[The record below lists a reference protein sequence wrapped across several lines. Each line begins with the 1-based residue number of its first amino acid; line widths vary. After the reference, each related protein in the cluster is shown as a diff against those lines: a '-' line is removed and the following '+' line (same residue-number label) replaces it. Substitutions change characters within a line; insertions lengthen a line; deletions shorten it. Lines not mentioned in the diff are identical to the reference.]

1 MVSRKAAASGNPT
14 RKLPRWHR
22 ALWLGAT
29 DGRVTSPRRLLLA
42 GAALWLILCAGRTRD
57 LSRLDEVRRHATS
70 LGLNGPK
77 VVAPLAIDPSMRAF
91 AREAVVGSGG
101 QARQRLQALLDRMI
115 DPEALKLSYV
125 WGHTGTTAEVF
136 ATGEA
141 NCLAFT
147 NLFIGMA
154 RSVGLP
160 VYYLLVRDGETFRKE
175 EDLVI
180 VSDHVAVGYGFGDG
194 RMIIDLAAEPT
205 TDTRNLKPISDI
217 SALALYYT
225 NRGAEALRRD
235 GIQEALTH
243 LRTAVALDSEMAPIW
258 VNYGV
263 ALRRHGERQAAED
276 AYRRALE
283 LDPRGR
289 SALVNLASLLRL
301 EDRVEEAEELEV
313 VLARRPGRNPFTYL
327 ALGDISLANGRPAE
341 AIRLYRRAIGLDRQ
355 SGEAWAAFGSAAL
368 AQGDHDAARR
378 ALRKARKRAED
389 HPRID
394 LLARALAAGG

>member
-1 MVSRKAAASGNPT
+1 MASRKTT
-14 RKLPRWHR
+14 RKPSSWIGAARLGSTCAFCR
-22 ALWLGAT
+22 AKRRHVARRSLILGAT
-29 DGRVTSPRRLLLA
+29 LWMILVA
-42 GAALWLILCAGRTRD
+42 GKSRD
-57 LSRLDEVRRHATS
+57 LSRLDEVRRQAAG
-70 LGLNGPK
+70 LGLDGAQI
-77 VVAPLAIDPSMRAF
+77 VAPLVIDQEMRTF
-91 AREAVVGSGG
+91 AREAVAGSGG
-101 QARQRLQALLDRMI
+101 QARQRLQALLDRLI
-115 DPEALKLSYV
+115 DPEALQLSYR

-136 ATGEA
+136 ETGEA

-175 EDLVI
+175 DDLVI

-194 RMIIDLAAEPT
+194 RMVIDLAAEPEA
-205 TDTRNLKPISDI
+205 DIRHLKPISDI

-225 NRGAEALRRD
+225 NRGAEDLRRD
-235 GIQEALTH
+235 EIEASLEH
-243 LRTAVALDSEMAPIW
+243 LRKAVALDSEMASIW
-258 VNYGV
+258 INYGV
-263 ALRRHGERQAAED
+263 ALRRHGERRAAED

-301 EDRVEEAEELEV
+301 EDRISEAEGLEA

-341 AIRLYRRAIGLDRQ
+341 AIRLYRRAIGLNRQ
-355 SGEAWAAFGSAAL
+355 SGEAWAAFGNAAL
-368 AQGDHDAARR
+368 AQGDQDAARR
-378 ALRKARKRAED
+378 ALRKARKRGQD
-389 HPRID
+389 HPRIG
-394 LLARALAAGG
+394 LLARALASGG